1 LVTAI
6 NHKFSEDVF
15 ESIVELVSDSYAEQI
30 PEAKEGL
37 NRLSK
42 KGK

>member
-1 LVTAI
+1 VTAV
-6 NHKFSEDVF
+6 NHKFSEDMF
-15 ESIVELVSDSYAEQI
+15 ESIAELVSDSYAEQV
-30 PEAKEGL
+30 PGAKEGL